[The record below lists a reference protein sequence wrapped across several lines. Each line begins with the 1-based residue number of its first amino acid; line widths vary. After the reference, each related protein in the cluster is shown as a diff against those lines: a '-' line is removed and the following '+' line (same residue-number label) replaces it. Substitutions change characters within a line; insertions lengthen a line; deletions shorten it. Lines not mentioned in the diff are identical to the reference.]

1 MLFQAVEQITSKTLA
16 NYEGFLGKQPK
27 DDKAYVC

>member
-1 MLFQAVEQITSKTLA
+1 MLIQAVEQITSKTLA